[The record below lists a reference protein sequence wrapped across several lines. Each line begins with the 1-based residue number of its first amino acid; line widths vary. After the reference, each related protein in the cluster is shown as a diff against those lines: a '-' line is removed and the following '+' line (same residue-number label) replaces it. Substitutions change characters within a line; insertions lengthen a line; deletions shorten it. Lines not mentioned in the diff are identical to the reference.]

1 MKLEIMAGLISAV
14 DPAARHYDNPHD
26 GTDYTVWREYQR
38 LGAARDDR
46 HGYGWKFQI
55 DRYTKQEFDTTAKEL
70 EKMLIH
76 TPGVAY
82 EYLVDYEQDTGYI
95 HHIFDCE
102 GV

>member
-1 MKLEIMAGLISAV
+1 MKLKTIAELIGTV

-26 GTDYTVWREYQR
+26 GTNYTAWREYER

-55 DRYTKQEFDTTAKEL
+55 DRFTKQEFDEVAGDL
-70 EKMLIH
+70 EKMLAR
-76 TPGVAY
+76 TPGIAY
-82 EYLVDYEQDTGYI
+82 TYLVDYEQDTGYI

-102 GV
+102 GI